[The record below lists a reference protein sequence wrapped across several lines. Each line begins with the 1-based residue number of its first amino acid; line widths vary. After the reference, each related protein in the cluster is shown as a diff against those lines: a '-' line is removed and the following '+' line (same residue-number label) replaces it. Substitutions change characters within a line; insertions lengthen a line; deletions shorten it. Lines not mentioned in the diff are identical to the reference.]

1 MLRVHVDY
9 SSSCAGMVDYQE
21 LSSIWAAPRVELL
34 RGDFILDS
42 KNSTK
47 GFIVRRMKI
56 GSSTVIDDKIMN
68 YSD

>member
-34 RGDFILDS
+34 WGNFILDL
-42 KNSTK
+42 KKLTK
-47 GFIVRRMKI
+47 GFTVRSMEI
-56 GSSTVIDDKIMN
+56 
-68 YSD
+68 